1 MFSVFSQAAQGANLS
16 PAARA
21 FLRLVEGIVAA
32 AVVTA
37 VPLIA
42 SYLQGQDFAHLD
54 YAAALRYA
62 VATLAVALLMAGLKY
77 AKAHA
82 DSPLVEAA
90 SGPAQQVVSAIEAWG
105 GVPNDVKVEPD
116 VSGVPAPAPAP
127 ATSTAA

>member
-1 MFSVFSQAAQGANLS
+1 MFQVFSKAAQGANLS

-42 SYLQGQDFAHLD
+42 QYLAGKDFATLD

-90 SGPAQQVVSAIEAWG
+90 AGLVQQAASAIEAWG
-105 GVPNDVKVEPD
+105 GVANDVKIEPPD
-116 VSGVPAPAPAP
+116 VPPDTPGAPAAP
-127 ATSTAA
+127 LSA